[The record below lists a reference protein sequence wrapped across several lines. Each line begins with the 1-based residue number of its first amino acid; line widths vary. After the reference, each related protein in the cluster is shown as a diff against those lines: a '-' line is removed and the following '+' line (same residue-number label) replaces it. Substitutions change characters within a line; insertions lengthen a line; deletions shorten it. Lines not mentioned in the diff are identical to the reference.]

1 MAFRRE
7 KSRAAIRLAVVCCLV
22 LVLMTGAAL
31 GAAQAVNVQQQ
42 VTINRAVLNIV
53 TTTTTPPGTTTCQ
66 DPYSCLYPGEAD
78 QKWGSGNYLASGTTP
93 CGYSTAAATA
103 VVAKYCY
110 AQTVTCQDPCQCL
123 SPVEARQKWG
133 GDMSQCSASPCGKTI
148 PLTDT
153 LPVVKYCYQQKS
165 APVRVVQPVVS
176 LVTVKLPTCPAG
188 QTVCI
193 GTAVSCVNTSSDTKN
208 CGSCGHACGIN
219 QECVNG
225 NCRVKVEQLQT
236 VDPCLLQGKRTCSGA
251 CADLSSDVFNC
262 GSCGNICDQGFKCI
276 GGQCSLGCA
285 QGYDE
290 CRYDC
295 VNLKTDPENC
305 GDCGI
310 SCDTN
315 KNQVCKNGLCACKGD
330 MLICDPKVGCSDVD
344 SNPKQCGSCNNVC
357 SPTETC
363 VQGHCTNICD
373 LGPSHF
379 SKFSWADWQ
388 GMNWMTAVKNQGQ
401 CGSCWAFG
409 PVSVTEAMYNIEH
422 RSQKN
427 LDISEE
433 ELVSPCFASG
443 ISGDCLGGDYGGSLK
458 YLKSSGLVS
467 EAVYPYKSQN
477 EAKSVPNAGDPAH
490 SHLECNVQKNHC
502 STPSACTDST
512 LGSTRW
518 GITSSAF
525 LPVNANN
532 KPDNINEMKKELLCH
547 GPLVV
552 GSSNWWHVVALVGWD
567 DSTQQWTIKNS
578 WGTDPATNYD
588 GYEKI
593 HYYNDFNSDI
603 MNSSAWVQ
611 GVTGQ

>member
-1 MAFRRE
+1 
-7 KSRAAIRLAVVCCLV
+7 
-22 LVLMTGAAL
+22 
-31 GAAQAVNVQQQ
+31 
-42 VTINRAVLNIV
+42 
-53 TTTTTPPGTTTCQ
+53 
-66 DPYSCLYPGEAD
+66 
-78 QKWGSGNYLASGTTP
+78 
-93 CGYSTAAATA
+93 
-103 VVAKYCY
+103 
-110 AQTVTCQDPCQCL
+110 
-123 SPVEARQKWG
+123 
-133 GDMSQCSASPCGKTI
+133 
-148 PLTDT
+148 
-153 LPVVKYCYQQKS
+153 
-165 APVRVVQPVVS
+165 
-176 LVTVKLPTCPAG
+176 
-188 QTVCI
+188 
-193 GTAVSCVNTSSDTKN
+193 
-208 CGSCGHACGIN
+208 
-219 QECVNG
+219 
-225 NCRVKVEQLQT
+225 
-236 VDPCLLQGKRTCSGA
+236 
-251 CADLSSDVFNC
+251 
-262 GSCGNICDQGFKCI
+262 
-276 GGQCSLGCA
+276 
-285 QGYDE
+285 
-290 CRYDC
+290 
-295 VNLKTDPENC
+295 
-305 GDCGI
+305 
-310 SCDTN
+310 
-315 KNQVCKNGLCACKGD
+315 

-344 SNPKQCGSCNNVC
+344 SNPKQCGSCGNVC
-357 SPTETC
+357 SPTQTC
-363 VQGHCTNICD
+363 VQGQCTSLCD

-388 GMNWMTAVKNQGQ
+388 GMNWMTAVKNQGA

-409 PVSVTEAMYNIEH
+409 PVSVTEAMFNIEH

-467 EAVYPYKSQN
+467 ETAYPYTSGN

-490 SHLECNVQKNHC
+490 SHLECKVQKSHC
-502 STPSACTDST
+502 STPAFCNDNL
-512 LGSTRW
+512 LGTTRW